1 MNAFFYIGQ
10 PKGVNFNDRWREIG
24 QFYEQAHKEWFGN
37 NFFFDLHVLL
47 GLLFGGGNVDLA
59 ESLLASAYPTSSSAE
74 EDSSRK
80 VSWNRRQY
88 WDFGRGVWNG
98 VKLYA
103 SGDYASAV
111 DALAPLR
118 GKFSQMSASHGQTE
132 LITLVM
138 LRAGVL
144 AGPNRRHLTNQLL
157 EEHMKRKC
165 GNVEKRLSQLIL

>member
-1 MNAFFYIGQ
+1 M
-10 PKGVNFNDRWREIG
+10 NFNDRWREIG
-24 QFYEQAHKEWFGN
+24 QFYEQAHEEWFGN

-59 ESLLASAYPTSSSAE
+59 ERLLANAYPPSSAE
-74 EDSSRK
+74 EGCNRK

-88 WDFGRGVWNG
+88 SDFGRGVWNG
-98 VKLYA
+98 VKHYA

-111 DALAPLR
+111 DVLAPLR
-118 GKFSQMSASHGQTE
+118 GKFSQMSASHAQTE

-144 AGPNRRHLTNQLL
+144 AGPDRRHLTNQLL

-165 GNVEKRLSQLIL
+165 GNVERRLSQLML